1 MGRVRVRHT
10 EINSVFKD
18 KVAKI
23 QYALKSRAF
32 LSFFFFFS
40 FLMSPDFS
48 LRKVLSLKISKMTLS
63 ISDEFQILK
72 GLIYL

>member
-32 LSFFFFFS
+32 LSFFFS
-40 FLMSPDFS
+40 FLMSLDFS
-48 LRKVLSLKISKMTLS
+48 SRKVLSLKISKMTLS
-63 ISDEFQILK
+63 ISGEFQILK

>member
-10 EINSVFKD
+10 EINSVFKY

-32 LSFFFFFS
+32 LSFFFFS
-40 FLMSPDFS
+40 FLMSLDFS
-48 LRKVLSLKISKMTLS
+48 SRKVLSLKISKMNLS
-63 ISDEFQILK
+63 ISGEFQILK